1 MLPLR
6 EEQGPA
12 KAYAFYIAYTRD
24 GGRNRAVTFCF
35 NGGPGSSS
43 VWLHLGAFGPLRVD
57 TPDDPTQPAL
67 PGRLVRNAES
77 LLDVTDLVFIDPVMT
92 GYSRPVRGEKREQFH
107 GVTEDV
113 NWVGEFVRLWTTRNG
128 RWDSAKFL
136 AGESYGTMRAAALV
150 GHLQNRHGMYFNGI
164 ILVSSVLNGVT
175 LMFEQG
181 NDLSHLLVMPTLAA
195 TAWYHRRLEPALQ
208 KSLPKTIAA
217 AREFGARGLGLEY
230 DEKMVGFASRN
241 AATAGV
247 SGRVEFRQADIFKTD
262 FSQADVVTMYLLPDL
277 NLRLRSTLMAMTPG
291 TRIVSHQFSMA
302 NWKPD
307 ETSWVQGRPA
317 YLWIVPANAGG
328 AWEATYSRKA
338 GAAASI
344 AFTLEQQFQELK
356 GTAQLG
362 DIRTSLRTPSLRGRE
377 LQFGFTDAD
386 GVLRQVTA
394 TIDGGRM
401 QGRIAGPDGSSAF
414 TAERKGEA
422 PPVGGSAPVTGDELS
437 NAMRQLGE

>member
-1 MLPLR
+1 MIR
-6 EEQGPA
+6 SQ
-12 KAYAFYIAYTRD
+12 KT
-24 GGRNRAVTFCF
+24 
-35 NGGPGSSS
+35 
-43 VWLHLGAFGPLRVD
+43 
-57 TPDDPTQPAL
+57 
-67 PGRLVRNAES
+67 S
-77 LLDVTDLVFIDPVMT
+77 LLAPLL
-92 GYSRPVRGEKREQFH
+92 RG
-107 GVTEDV
+107 
-113 NWVGEFVRLWTTRNG
+113 
-128 RWDSAKFL
+128 S
-136 AGESYGTMRAAALV
+136 ALV
-150 GHLQNRHGMYFNGI
+150 LFATFLGCGT
-164 ILVSSVLNGVT
+164 LVAKDGAYEPMRGQAGKDVVWIPTPPELVT
-175 LMFEQG
+175 RMLEMAQVTKDDFVV
-181 NDLSHLLVMPTLAA
+181 DLGSGDGRIV
-195 TAWYHRRLEPALQ
+195 
-208 KSLPKTIAA
+208 IAA